1 MMTQPTATP
10 EREDRRR
17 GGRAGEGGAS
27 PEEIGVVVI
36 VRDGAEDLA
45 ANE

>member
-10 EREDRRR
+10 EREDRRS
-17 GGRAGEGGAS
+17 GGRGGEGGAS